1 MMEKVLSRKFVVTI
15 LIMIA
20 SVVVPLMYKKAGV
33 SDSIVMAVLALL
45 GGVGVAYKVVNVMEH
60 KADLNAPDSSKNP

>member
-1 MMEKVLSRKFVVTI
+1 
-15 LIMIA
+15 
-20 SVVVPLMYKKAGV
+20 
-33 SDSIVMAVLALL
+33 MAVLALL